1 MKTHQVVFEK
11 TQAILN
17 KHLGERLT
25 VDTDKYDD
33 GYTEIR
39 LIITDTD
46 IWITCDDS
54 EITIGSGFNHRHYY
68 PEFDSMD
75 KVVDDLFNLF
85 TQKKRITKYYKGN
98 TCYKKRT
105 EIEIGASNY
114 KELSTSST
122 WLFPFWKPTKEE
134 ILYEDKLI
142 EKAEILSDIEDIKN
156 YVLASTTSSINS
168 SKTNI

>member
-1 MKTHQVVFEK
+1 MKTHQFIFEK

-17 KHLGERLT
+17 NHLVERLT

-33 GYTEIR
+33 GYTETR
-39 LIITDTD
+39 LTITDTD
-46 IWITCDDS
+46 IWIACDDN
-54 EITIGSGFNHRHYY
+54 EITIGCGFNHRHYY
-68 PEFDSMD
+68 PEFDNLD

-105 EIEIGASNY
+105 EIEIEASNY

-122 WLFPFWKPTKEE
+122 WLFHFGNLQKKKY
-134 ILYEDKLI
+134 LMK
-142 EKAEILSDIEDIKN
+142 
-156 YVLASTTSSINS
+156 IN
-168 SKTNI
+168 